1 MNAQIGTIL
10 YIVALFAL
18 LYFLL
23 IRPQQQRTKKHQQM
37 IDNLRVN
44 DPVITAGGMYGTVV
58 KMKDDSV
65 TLKVAENVRID
76 FLKSAIAQVRSNGE
90 GEKN

>member
-44 DPVITAGGMYGTVV
+44 DPVVTAGGLYGTIV
-58 KMKDDSV
+58 KIKDESV
-65 TLKVAENVRID
+65 TLKVAENVRLE
-76 FLKSAIAQVRSNGE
+76 FMKSAIAQVRSNGE
-90 GEKN
+90 VDKN